1 MKVFNKPQQL
11 TPHWEVRGFRRGPGR
26 PRTNSRGDL
35 RKMEFTCTGRG
46 GGQQLSTDKNGVV
59 WPNVFTWT
67 WAESRSKV
75 KVNNDDNNNNS
86 NNNDNS

>member
-1 MKVFNKPQQL
+1 
-11 TPHWEVRGFRRGPGR
+11 
-26 PRTNSRGDL
+26 
-35 RKMEFTCTGRG
+35 MEFTCTGRG